1 MFKQLS
7 LLCASAFAI
16 HSASLM
22 ADHPGEL
29 SEMEADSIFTKPMT
43 DSAHPFLVIEEP
55 VTPGQET
62 PGAAEPQTFDPPVV
76 KKVKTQNVI
85 QPFTGSVK
93 RNKVRLRLHPD
104 TESPIIEE
112 LSKGSLLTVVG
123 ESDDFWAVEAPQNTK
138 LYVFRSFVLD
148 GQVEGNHV
156 NVRLSPS
163 TEAPIVTHLNSGDA
177 VEGTICTSNS
187 KWLEIAPPKTTK
199 FYIAKNYVENLGGPE
214 VKTAY
219 ETKRAQ
225 AELELLSATQF
236 AENEL
241 QKSFPNI
248 DLDKINNSFQTIIQE
263 YATFTD
269 LTEKAQELLTKT
281 QEQFLDKRI
290 GYLESKTFEE
300 EALSAQA
307 AHPSGRVFHPCTD
320 KMKLWEPIEETL
332 YLSWVNMNEGRDM
345 NDYYEDQKI
354 ASVKIT
360 GLLESYSAPVK
371 CRPGDY
377 FIKQEGLPIGYVYS
391 TKVNLEE
398 FVGKKVTCIATPR
411 PNNNFAFPAYFILE
425 VDN

>member
-7 LLCASAFAI
+7 LLCTSAFAI

-22 ADHPGEL
+22 ADAPGEL
-29 SEMEADSIFTKPMT
+29 PEIETDSIFAKPMT
-43 DSAHPFLVIEEP
+43 DSTPPFLVIEEP
-55 VTPGQET
+55 SSPTQEANT
-62 PGAAEPQTFDPPVV
+62 NAEPQTFDSPPVV

-104 TESPIIEE
+104 TESPIIQEM
-112 LSKGSLLTVVG
+112 SKGALLTVVG

-148 GQVEGNHV
+148 GQIEGNHV

-163 TEAPIVTHLNSGDA
+163 TDAPIVTHLNSGDN
-177 VEGTICTSNS
+177 VEGTICTANS

-199 FYIAKNYVENLGGPE
+199 FYIAKSYIENLGGPE
-214 VKTAY
+214 VKITY

-225 AELELLSATQF
+225 AEQDLLSATQF
-236 AENEL
+236 ANNEL
-241 QKSFPNI
+241 QKNFPNI

-263 YATFTD
+263 YASFTD

-300 EALSAQA
+300 EALSMQA
-307 AHPSGRVFHPCTD
+307 NPAGKVFHPCTD

-345 NDYYEDQKI
+345 HDYYEDQKI

-377 FIKQEGLPIGYVYS
+377 FIKQDGLPVGYVYS

-398 FVGKKVTCIATPR
+398 FVGKNVTCIGTPR

-425 VDN
+425 VGN